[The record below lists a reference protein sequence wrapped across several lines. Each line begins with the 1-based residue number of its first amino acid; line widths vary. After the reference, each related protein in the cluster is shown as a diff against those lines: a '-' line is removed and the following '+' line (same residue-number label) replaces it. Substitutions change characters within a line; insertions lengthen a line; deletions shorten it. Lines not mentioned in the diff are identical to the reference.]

1 MILPTPSEH
10 ATIDPDVLR
19 RNNVRVLGNPE
30 GRAMVFAHGFGCSQE
45 MWRLLT
51 PAFERDH
58 RIVLYDLM
66 GAGGSDLSAYDRGRY
81 DSLHG
86 HADDLVEILRALDLT
101 DAVLVGH
108 SVSAV
113 IAVLAA
119 ASAPERVGA
128 LVLVG
133 PSPRYIN
140 DGEYV
145 GGFERGDIDALLDT
159 LDANYLGWSSAM
171 APMIMGNADRPELAQ
186 ELTDS
191 FCRVDPVI
199 AAHFAR
205 VTFLSDNRRDLAAV
219 TTPTLVVQCSDDVIA
234 PYEVGAFVHDEIP
247 GSELVVLSATGH
259 LPHLSAPDEL
269 AAAMRRY
276 LG

>member
-1 MILPTPSEH
+1 VIASTPLEH
-10 ATIDPDVLR
+10 TADQDVLR
-19 RNNVRVLGNPE
+19 RNNVRVLGNPD
-30 GRAMVFAHGFGCSQE
+30 GRPMVFAHGFGCSQE

-58 RIVLYDLM
+58 RIVLYDLL

-81 DSLHG
+81 DSLHA

-101 DAVLVGH
+101 DAVLVAH
-108 SVSAV
+108 SVAAM

-119 ASAPERVGA
+119 SRASERVGA

-140 DGEYV
+140 DGDYV
-145 GGFERGDIDALLDT
+145 GGFERADIDALLDT
-159 LDANYLGWSSAM
+159 LDANYLGWSSTM
-171 APMIMGNADRPELAQ
+171 APVIMGNDERPELGQ

-191 FCRVDPVI
+191 FCRVDPAI

-205 VTFLSDNRRDLAAV
+205 VTFLSDNRRDLASV
-219 TTPTLVVQCSDDVIA
+219 TTPTLVVQCADDVIA
-234 PYEVGAFVHDEIP
+234 PDAVGAYVHESIP
-247 GSELVVLSATGH
+247 GSELAVLAATGH
-259 LPHLSAPDEL
+259 CPHLSAPEEL

-276 LG
+276 LD

>member
-1 MILPTPSEH
+1 VIASTPLEH
-10 ATIDPDVLR
+10 TADQDVLR
-19 RNNVRVLGNPE
+19 RNNVRVLGNPD
-30 GRAMVFAHGFGCSQE
+30 GRPMVFAHGFGCSQE

-58 RIVLYDLM
+58 RIVLYDLL

-81 DSLHG
+81 DSLHA

-101 DAVLVGH
+101 DAVLVAH
-108 SVSAV
+108 SVAAM

-119 ASAPERVGA
+119 SRAPERVGA

-140 DGEYV
+140 DGDYV
-145 GGFERGDIDALLDT
+145 GGFERADIDALLDT
-159 LDANYLGWSSAM
+159 LDANYLGWSSTM
-171 APMIMGNADRPELAQ
+171 APLIMGNDARPELGQ

-191 FCRVDPVI
+191 FCQVDPAI

-205 VTFLSDNRRDLAAV
+205 VTFLSDNRRDLVSV
-219 TTPTLVVQCSDDVIA
+219 TTPTLVVQCADDVIA
-234 PYEVGAFVHDEIP
+234 PDAVGAYVHESIP
-247 GSELVVLSATGH
+247 GSELAVLAATGH
-259 LPHLSAPDEL
+259 CPHLSAPEEL

-276 LG
+276 LD

>member
-1 MILPTPSEH
+1 MALPTPVEH
-10 ATIDPDVLR
+10 ATGAGVLR

-30 GRAMVFAHGFGCSQE
+30 GRPMVFAHGFGCSQE

-51 PAFERDH
+51 PGFEPDH
-58 RIVLYDLM
+58 RVVLYDLV
-66 GAGGSDLSAYDRGRY
+66 GAGGSDLAAYDRGRY
-81 DSLHG
+81 DSLHA
-86 HADDLVEILRALDLT
+86 HADDLVDILTVLDLR
-101 DAVLVGH
+101 DAVLVAH
-108 SVSAV
+108 SVSTM

-119 ASAPERVGA
+119 VRAPERVGA

-140 DGEYV
+140 DDDYV
-145 GGFERGDIDALLDT
+145 GGFERADIDALLDT
-159 LDANYLGWSSAM
+159 LDANYLGWSSTM
-171 APMIMGNADRPELAQ
+171 APVVMGNPDRPELGQ

-191 FCRVDPVI
+191 FCRVDPAI

-219 TTPTLVVQCSDDVIA
+219 RTPTLVVQCSDDVIA
-234 PYEVGAFVHDEIP
+234 PYEVGAFVHASIP
-247 GSELVVLSATGH
+247 GSELAVLSATGH
-259 LPHLSAPDEL
+259 VPHLSAPEEL

>member
-1 MILPTPSEH
+1 MILPTPFEH
-10 ATIDPDVLR
+10 ATTDPDVLR
-19 RNNVRVLGNPE
+19 RNNVRVLGNPD
-30 GRAMVFAHGFGCSQE
+30 GRPMVFAHGFGCSQE

-66 GAGGSDLSAYDRGRY
+66 GAGGSDLGAYDRGRY

-101 DAVLVGH
+101 DAVLVAH
-108 SVSAV
+108 SVSAM

-119 ASAPERVGA
+119 VQAPERVGA
-128 LVLVG
+128 LILVG

-171 APMIMGNADRPELAQ
+171 APMVMGNPDRPELGQ

-191 FCRVDPVI
+191 FCRVDPAI

-234 PYEVGAFVHDEIP
+234 PHAVGAFVHDEIP
-247 GSELVVLSATGH
+247 GSELAVLSATGH
-259 LPHLSAPDEL
+259 VPHLSAPDEL

>member
-1 MILPTPSEH
+1 MILPTPSEQ
-10 ATIDPDVLR
+10 AIDPDVLR
-19 RNNVRVLGNPE
+19 RNNVRVLGDPD
-30 GRAMVFAHGFGCSQE
+30 GRPMVFAHGFGCSQE

-66 GAGGSDLSAYDRGRY
+66 GAGGSDLRAYDRGRY

-101 DAVLVGH
+101 DAVLVAH
-108 SVSAV
+108 SVSAM

-119 ASAPERVGA
+119 IRAPERVGA
-128 LVLVG
+128 LILVG

-145 GGFERGDIDALLDT
+145 GGFEAADIDALLDT

-171 APMIMGNADRPELAQ
+171 APMVMGNPDRPELGQ

-191 FCRVDPVI
+191 FCRVDPAI

-234 PYEVGAFVHDEIP
+234 PDVVGAFVHEEIP

-259 LPHLSAPDEL
+259 VPHLSAPHEL

>member
-1 MILPTPSEH
+1 MVPTPSAH
-10 ATIDPDVLR
+10 ATDPDVLR
-19 RNNVRVLGNPE
+19 RNNVRVIGNPE
-30 GRAMVFAHGFGCSQE
+30 GRPMVFAHGFGCSQE

-58 RIVLYDLM
+58 RIVLYDLL

-81 DSLHG
+81 DSLHA

-101 DAVLVGH
+101 DAVLVAH
-108 SVSAV
+108 SVAGM

-119 ASAPERVGA
+119 TREPERVGG

-140 DGEYV
+140 DGDYV
-145 GGFERGDIDALLDT
+145 GGFEREDIDALLDT
-159 LDANYLGWSSAM
+159 LDANYLGWSSTM
-171 APMIMGNADRPELAQ
+171 APLIMGNAERPELGE

-191 FCRVDPVI
+191 FCRVDPAI

-205 VTFLSDNRRDLAAV
+205 VTFLSDNRRDLAKV

-234 PYEVGAFVHDEIP
+234 PDAVGAFVHESIP
-247 GSELVVLSATGH
+247 GSELAVLSATGH
-259 LPHLSAPDEL
+259 CPHLSAPDEL

>member
-1 MILPTPSEH
+1 MTLPTPFER
-10 ATIDPDVLR
+10 ATDPDVLR

-30 GRAMVFAHGFGCSQE
+30 GRPMVFAHGFGCSQE

-51 PAFERDH
+51 PSFESDH
-58 RIVLYDLM
+58 LIVLYDLV
-66 GAGGSDLSAYDRGRY
+66 GAGGSDLRAYDRGRY

-101 DAVLVGH
+101 DAVLVAH
-108 SVSAV
+108 SVSAM

-119 ASAPERVGA
+119 TRAPERVGA

-140 DGEYV
+140 DGDYV
-145 GGFERGDIDALLDT
+145 GGFERADIDALLDT
-159 LDANYLGWSSAM
+159 LDANYLGWSSTM
-171 APMIMGNADRPELAQ
+171 APVIMGNGDRPELGQ

-191 FCRVDPVI
+191 FCRVDPEI

-219 TTPTLVVQCSDDVIA
+219 TKPTLVVQCSDDVIA
-234 PYEVGAFVHDEIP
+234 PDAVGAFVHEAIR
-247 GSELVVLSATGH
+247 GSELAVLSATGH
-259 LPHLSAPDEL
+259 CPNLSAPDEL

>member
-1 MILPTPSEH
+1 VIASTPLEH
-10 ATIDPDVLR
+10 TADQDVLR
-19 RNNVRVLGNPE
+19 RNNVRVLGNPD
-30 GRAMVFAHGFGCSQE
+30 GRPMVFAHGFGCSQE

-58 RIVLYDLM
+58 RIVLYDLL

-81 DSLHG
+81 DSLHA

-101 DAVLVGH
+101 DAVLVAH
-108 SVSAV
+108 SVAAM

-119 ASAPERVGA
+119 SRAPERVGA

-140 DGEYV
+140 DGDYV
-145 GGFERGDIDALLDT
+145 GGFERADIDALLDT
-159 LDANYLGWSSAM
+159 LDANYLGWSSTM
-171 APMIMGNADRPELAQ
+171 APVIMGNDERPELGQ

-191 FCRVDPVI
+191 FCRVDPAI

-205 VTFLSDNRRDLAAV
+205 VTFLSDNRRDLASV
-219 TTPTLVVQCSDDVIA
+219 TTPTLVVQCADDVIA
-234 PYEVGAFVHDEIP
+234 PDAVGAYVHESIP
-247 GSELVVLSATGH
+247 GSELAVLAATGH
-259 LPHLSAPDEL
+259 CPHLSAPEEL

-276 LG
+276 LD

>member
-1 MILPTPSEH
+1 MVLPTPFEH
-10 ATIDPDVLR
+10 AADPDVLR
-19 RNNVRVLGNPE
+19 RNNVRVHGNPE
-30 GRAMVFAHGFGCSQE
+30 GRPMVFAHGFGCSQE

-51 PAFERDH
+51 PSFERDH
-58 RIVLYDLM
+58 LIVLYDLM

-101 DAVLVGH
+101 DAVLVAH
-108 SVSAV
+108 SVSSI

-119 ASAPERVGA
+119 AREPERVGA

-140 DGEYV
+140 DGDYV
-145 GGFERGDIDALLDT
+145 GGFERADIDALLDT

-171 APMIMGNADRPELAQ
+171 APVVMGNAERPELAQ

-191 FCRVDPVI
+191 FCRVDPAI

-205 VTFLSDNRRDLAAV
+205 VTFLSDNRRDLATV
-219 TTPTLVVQCSDDVIA
+219 TTPTLVLQCSDDVIA
-234 PYEVGAFVHDEIP
+234 PDAVGAFVHDSIP
-247 GSELVVLSATGH
+247 GSELVVLAATGH
-259 LPHLSAPDEL
+259 CPHLSAPDEL
-269 AAAMRRY
+269 AAAMHRY
-276 LG
+276 LD

>member
-1 MILPTPSEH
+1 VIASTPLEH
-10 ATIDPDVLR
+10 TADQDVLR
-19 RNNVRVLGNPE
+19 RNNVRVLGNPD
-30 GRAMVFAHGFGCSQE
+30 GRPMVFAHGFGCSQE

-58 RIVLYDLM
+58 RIVLYDLL

-81 DSLHG
+81 DSLHA

-101 DAVLVGH
+101 DAVLVAH
-108 SVSAV
+108 SVAAM

-119 ASAPERVGA
+119 SRAPERVGA

-140 DGEYV
+140 DGDYV
-145 GGFERGDIDALLDT
+145 GGFERADIDALLDT
-159 LDANYLGWSSAM
+159 LDANYLGWSSTM
-171 APMIMGNADRPELAQ
+171 APVIMGNDERPELGQ

-191 FCRVDPVI
+191 FCRVDPAI

-205 VTFLSDNRRDLAAV
+205 VTFLSDNRRDLVSV
-219 TTPTLVVQCSDDVIA
+219 TTPTLVVQCADDVIA
-234 PYEVGAFVHDEIP
+234 PDAVGAYVHESIP
-247 GSELVVLSATGH
+247 GSELAVLAATGH
-259 LPHLSAPDEL
+259 CPHLSAPEEL

-276 LG
+276 LD

>member
-1 MILPTPSEH
+1 MVLPTPFEH
-10 ATIDPDVLR
+10 ATDPDVLR

-30 GRAMVFAHGFGCSQE
+30 GRPMVFAHGFGCSQE

-51 PAFERDH
+51 PEFEGDH

-66 GAGGSDLSAYDRGRY
+66 GAGGSDTSAYDRGRY
-81 DSLHG
+81 DSLHA
-86 HADDLVEILRALDLT
+86 HADDLVEILRALDLR
-101 DAVLVGH
+101 DAVLVAH
-108 SVSAV
+108 SVSSM

-119 ASAPERVGA
+119 MRAPERVGA

-140 DGEYV
+140 DEEYF
-145 GGFERGDIDALLDT
+145 GGFEREDIDALLDT
-159 LDANYLGWSSAM
+159 LDANYLGWSSVM
-171 APMIMGNADRPELAQ
+171 APMIMGNSDRPELGE

-191 FCRVDPVI
+191 FCRVDPAI

-219 TTPTLVVQCSDDVIA
+219 TTPTLVLQCSDDIIA
-234 PYEVGAFVHDEIP
+234 PYAVGAFVHEAIP

-259 LPHLSAPDEL
+259 CPHLSAPDEL
-269 AAAMRRY
+269 TAAIRSY